1 MTGLV
6 SYPSSLSGPCHHILP
21 MEGGA
26 SRPMVVFF
34 GAKDLLAGTFN
45 FFQQGRELKAHRFFF
60 NNGENHWYQYGI
72 PGFADSDAA
81 FIDLLARW
89 RDVLQAPRI
98 YMVGTS
104 MGGYAAI
111 RYGAALGADILAFST
126 DVVLDAPQSQSAAHF
141 TGTQPA
147 TYPDLRPL
155 VQEAAPN
162 LTLIVGERDLP
173 DLKAAQ
179 DLMQVTRVNA
189 ISMVGGGH
197 IMPTF
202 LSRQARLGPMLRDF
216 IDGKSVKV
224 REGTGR
230 ALLAEGYVEQGFA
243 ALLEARKKKPDWAA
257 VETLTRSALRTYPN
271 GEAAQALLGEAVLR
285 QDRPEEA
292 VPILSQ
298 ALIGA
303 GEDVDLLLLLC
314 LALRRTRGAD
324 RAKAICHGILEKQ
337 PGHVRTLVSLA
348 LTYRVDGDLRQARV
362 FLQRAVRREPDKATY
377 RDHLEKVEALLAA
390 EVKAKS
396 APAPKPAAEAKPAP
410 APKPAAKRRAATKAK
425 PTTRRSSSAK
435 AKPQPAVET
444 KQQPATEAK
453 PTETPQPA
461 VEAKSAAKRQ
471 ATAGTKTVAKR
482 QSTARTKT
490 ATRRKPAAKPGAKP

>member
-1 MTGLV
+1 
-6 SYPSSLSGPCHHILP
+6 
-21 MEGGA
+21 
-26 SRPMVVFF
+26 MVVFF
-34 GAKDLLAGTFN
+34 GAKDLPEGTFN

-72 PGFADSDAA
+72 PGLAESSVG
-81 FIDLLARW
+81 FIDLLERW
-89 RDVLQAPRI
+89 RDALQASRI

-126 DVVLDAPQSQSAAHF
+126 DVVLNGPQSQSAAHF
-141 TGTQPA
+141 TGRKPA
-147 TYPDLRPL
+147 TCSDLRPL

-173 DLKAAQ
+173 DLRAAQ
-179 DLMQVTRVNA
+179 DLMQVARVKA
-189 ISMVGGGH
+189 VSMVGGGH

-216 IDGKSVKV
+216 IEGKSVKV

-230 ALLAEGYVEQGFA
+230 ALLTEGYVEQGFA

-257 VETLTRSALRTYPN
+257 VETLTRSALRIYPN

-314 LALRRTRGAD
+314 LALRRAKGTD
-324 RAKAICHGILEKQ
+324 RAKAICHSILEKQ

-348 LTYRVDGDLRQARV
+348 LTYRADGDFRQARV
-362 FLQRAVRREPDKATY
+362 FLQRAVRREPDNATY
-377 RDHLEKVEALLAA
+377 RDHLEKVEARLAA
-390 EVKAKS
+390 IEAKAKPKS
-396 APAPKPAAEAKPAP
+396 AAKPKPATAAKPAPEPKPAAAAKPAPETKPAAAAKPALETKPAAEAKPAP
-410 APKPAAKRRAATKAK
+410 ALKPAAEAEPAPKTKPATKRRAATKAK
-425 PTTRRSSSAK
+425 PTTRRRSSAK
-435 AKPQPAVET
+435 AKAQPAGET
-444 KQQPATEAK
+444 KQQPAVEAK
-453 PTETPQPA
+453 P
-461 VEAKSAAKRQ
+461 
-471 ATAGTKTVAKR
+471 ATKR

-490 ATRRKPAAKPGAKP
+490 ATRRKPAAKSGAKP